1 MFAPAVTAR
10 WSIPL
15 IAAALAVLPGCG
27 GGESQD
33 ADEPSGSFKVEV
45 VGASFPARQRIAEGT
60 ALRIRV
66 HNAGDDTVPDLAVT
80 VETEGMKAGAGLTS
94 FGQSSGDSRQA
105 DPNRPIW
112 VLDRE
117 PSGGTSAYSNTW
129 TLGKLDAGDTKTI
142 EWKVTPAQ
150 AGDYSI
156 KYRIAPGLDGKATLA
171 QGSRATGS
179 FDVSI
184 SDKPVPARVDDDGNV
199 VRGEEAG
206 AGN

>member
-1 MFAPAVTAR
+1 MTAR
-10 WSIPL
+10 RSIPL
-15 IAAALAVLPGCG
+15 IAATLVALSGC

-33 ADEPSGSFKVEV
+33 ADEPSGSFQVDV
-45 VGASFPARQRIAEGT
+45 VKASFPAKQRIAEGST
-60 ALRIRV
+60 LRIRV
-66 HNAGDDTVPDLAVT
+66 RNSGDDTVPDLAVT

-94 FGQSSGDSRQA
+94 FGQSSGDVRQA

-117 PSGGTSAYSNTW
+117 PAGGTSAYANTW
-129 TLGKLDAGDTKTI
+129 TLGKLAAGDTKTI
-142 EWKVTPAQ
+142 EWKVTPVQ
-150 AGDYSI
+150 AGDYSV
-156 KYRIAPGLDGKATLA
+156 KYRIAAGLDGKAKVA